1 MLDRAAVAAVKSW
14 HFLPAM
20 RDGRPVS
27 AWVEIPV
34 RFHLRY
40 DTRRLSCSSANA
52 DLCGPLEPPA
62 RRAADTAHP
71 RRRRD
76 AGRQRGRAGG
86 ARAHVG
92 TTATPLAAD
101 WRSILSEMPAVGRV
115 MCLTRNEHCV
125 HERHGRFED
134 VQVTGPHGLVLGPDI
149 DLRLFLG
156 SWKHGFAVRE
166 PLKQGERLS
175 LQFFDGAG
183 EAVHK
188 IYATDETDRAA
199 FDALIARHRAAT
211 PATSP
216 SRRAQRT
223 RSDRPD
229 LEIDVEGLR
238 QAWRA
243 MKDTHE
249 FFGMLGKFK
258 VGRVQALRLVGEE
271 FARELPP
278 RACARPVEAASADG
292 TPIMIFVGSGGCI
305 QIHSGPINRLVEVHG
320 WFNVLDPAFNLHLRE
335 AGVARVFSVRKPT
348 ERRRRHL
355 DRGVLQAAIATSC

>member
-1 MLDRAAVAAVKSW
+1 MLS
-14 HFLPAM
+14 P
-20 RDGRPVS
+20 S
-27 AWVEIPV
+27 
-34 RFHLRY
+34 
-40 DTRRLSCSSANA
+40 NA
-52 DLCGPLEPPA
+52 DLAA
-62 RRAADTAHP
+62 RWSRLRGEQPTL
-71 RRRRD
+71 RIRD
-76 AGRQRGRAGG
+76 AATTLGVSEAELVALG
-86 ARAHVG
+86 VG
-92 TTATPLAAD
+92 TTATLLAAD
-101 WRSILSEMPAVGRV
+101 WRSILSEMPSVGRV

-175 LQFFDGAG
+175 LQFFDDSG

-188 IYATDETDRAA
+188 IYATEETDRTA
-199 FDALIARHRAAT
+199 FDALIARHRTEAPSDLTVVPRAADT
-211 PATSP
+211 V
-216 SRRAQRT
+216 
-223 RSDRPD
+223 DRPD
-229 LEIDVEGLR
+229 SEIDIEGLR

-278 RACARPVEAASADG
+278 RALRSAMEAASADG

-320 WFNVLDPAFNLHLRE
+320 WFNVLDPDFNLHLRE
-335 AGVARVFSVRKPT
+335 TGVARVFSVRKPT
-348 ERRRRHL
+348 DDGVVTSIEAFCNR
-355 DRGVLQAAIATSC
+355 DRNILLMFGARKPGKPELAPWRSIVARIEKQAAS

>member
-1 MLDRAAVAAVKSW
+1 MLS
-14 HFLPAM
+14 P
-20 RDGRPVS
+20 S
-27 AWVEIPV
+27 
-34 RFHLRY
+34 
-40 DTRRLSCSSANA
+40 NA
-52 DLCGPLEPPA
+52 DLAA
-62 RRAADTAHP
+62 RWSRLRGEQPTL
-71 RRRRD
+71 RIRD
-76 AGRQRGRAGG
+76 AATTLGVSEAELVALG
-86 ARAHVG
+86 VG
-92 TTATPLAAD
+92 TTATLLAAD
-101 WRSILSEMPAVGRV
+101 WRSILSEMPSVGRV

-175 LQFFDGAG
+175 LQFFDDSG

-188 IYATDETDRAA
+188 IYATEETDRTA
-199 FDALIARHRAAT
+199 FDALIARHRTEAPSDLTVVPRAADT
-211 PATSP
+211 V
-216 SRRAQRT
+216 
-223 RSDRPD
+223 DRPD
-229 LEIDVEGLR
+229 SEIDIEGLR

-278 RACARPVEAASADG
+278 RALRSAMEAASADG

-320 WFNVLDPAFNLHLRE
+320 WFNVLDPDFNLHLRE
-335 AGVARVFSVRKPT
+335 TGVARVFSVRKPT
-348 ERRRRHL
+348 DDGVVTSIEAFCNR
-355 DRGVLQAAIATSC
+355 DRNILLMFGARKPGKPELEPWRSIVARIEKQAAS

>member
-1 MLDRAAVAAVKSW
+1 ML
-14 HFLPAM
+14 
-20 RDGRPVS
+20 
-27 AWVEIPV
+27 
-34 RFHLRY
+34 
-40 DTRRLSCSSANA
+40 SSANA
-52 DLCGPLEPPA
+52 DLAARWSRLRGEQPA
-62 RRAADTAHP
+62 MRI
-71 RRRRD
+71 RD
-76 AGRQRGRAGG
+76 AALTLGVSEAELVALG
-86 ARAHVG
+86 VG

-101 WRSILSEMPAVGRV
+101 WRSILSQMPSVGRV

-175 LQFFDGAG
+175 LQFFDGSG

-188 IYATDETDRAA
+188 IYATDETDRPA
-199 FDALIARHRAAT
+199 FDALIARHRAQA
-211 PATSP
+211 PGVLAVAP
-216 SRRAQRT
+216 RAADT
-223 RSDRPD
+223 SDRPD
-229 LEIDVEGLR
+229 SQIDVEGLR
-238 QAWRA
+238 KAWRA

-278 RACARPVEAASADG
+278 RALRSAMEAASADG
-292 TPIMIFVGSGGCI
+292 TPIMIFVGSAGCI

-348 ERRRRHL
+348 DDGIVTSIEAFCNRDRNILLMFGERKPGKPELEPWRNIVARIEK
-355 DRGVLQAAIATSC
+355 QAAS

>member
-1 MLDRAAVAAVKSW
+1 ML
-14 HFLPAM
+14 
-20 RDGRPVS
+20 
-27 AWVEIPV
+27 
-34 RFHLRY
+34 
-40 DTRRLSCSSANA
+40 SSANA
-52 DLCGPLEPPA
+52 DLAA
-62 RRAADTAHP
+62 RWSRLRGEQPTL
-71 RRRRD
+71 RIRD
-76 AGRQRGRAGG
+76 AATTLGVSEAELVALG
-86 ARAHVG
+86 VG

-101 WRSILSEMPAVGRV
+101 WRSILSEMPSVGRV

-166 PLKQGERLS
+166 PLKSGERLS
-175 LQFFDGAG
+175 LQFFDSSG

-188 IYATDETDRAA
+188 IYATEETDRAA

-211 PATSP
+211 AGELTVKPHASDTV
-216 SRRAQRT
+216 
-223 RSDRPD
+223 DRPD
-229 LEIDVEGLR
+229 SEIDVEGLR
-238 QAWRA
+238 QAWRT

-249 FFGMLGKFK
+249 FFGVLGKFK
-258 VGRVQALRLVGEE
+258 VGRVQALPLVGEE

-278 RACARPVEAASADG
+278 RALRSAMEAASTDG

-305 QIHSGPINRLVEVHG
+305 QIHSGPIDRLVEVHG

-335 AGVARVFSVRKPT
+335 VGVARVFSVRKPT
-348 ERRRRHL
+348 DDGVVTSIEAFCNR
-355 DRGVLQAAIATSC
+355 DRNILLMFGARKPGKPELEPWRNIVARIEKQAAS

>member
-1 MLDRAAVAAVKSW
+1 MLS
-14 HFLPAM
+14 P
-20 RDGRPVS
+20 S
-27 AWVEIPV
+27 
-34 RFHLRY
+34 
-40 DTRRLSCSSANA
+40 NA
-52 DLCGPLEPPA
+52 DLAA
-62 RRAADTAHP
+62 RWSRLRGEQPTL
-71 RRRRD
+71 RIRD
-76 AGRQRGRAGG
+76 AATTLGVSEAELVALG
-86 ARAHVG
+86 VG
-92 TTATPLAAD
+92 TTATPLAND
-101 WRSILSEMPAVGRV
+101 WRAILSEMPSVGRV

-166 PLKQGERLS
+166 PLKGGERLS
-175 LQFFDGAG
+175 LQFFDGTG

-199 FDALIARHRAAT
+199 FDALIARHRADVPGGLTVT
-211 PATSP
+211 P
-216 SRRAQRT
+216 RAADT
-223 RSDRPD
+223 VDRPD
-229 LEIDVEGLR
+229 SEIDVEGLR
-238 QAWRA
+238 RAWRA

-271 FARELPP
+271 FARELPA
-278 RACARPVEAASADG
+278 RALRSAMEAASADG

-348 ERRRRHL
+348 EDGVVTSIEAFCNR
-355 DRGVLQAAIATSC
+355 DRNILLMFGERKPGKPELEPWRSIVARIEKQAAS

>member
-1 MLDRAAVAAVKSW
+1 MLS
-14 HFLPAM
+14 P
-20 RDGRPVS
+20 S
-27 AWVEIPV
+27 
-34 RFHLRY
+34 
-40 DTRRLSCSSANA
+40 NA
-52 DLCGPLEPPA
+52 DLAARWSRLRGEQPA
-62 RRAADTAHP
+62 LRI
-71 RRRRD
+71 RD
-76 AGRQRGRAGG
+76 AATTLGVSEAELVATG
-86 ARAHVG
+86 VG

-101 WRSILSEMPAVGRV
+101 WRSILSEMPSVGRV

-166 PLKQGERLS
+166 PLKSGERLS

-188 IYATDETDRAA
+188 IYATDETDRSA
-199 FDALIARHRAAT
+199 FDALIARHRAAA
-211 PATSP
+211 PAELTAAP
-216 SRRAQRT
+216 RASDT
-223 RSDRPD
+223 VDRPD
-229 LEIDVEGLR
+229 SEIDVEGLR
-238 QAWRA
+238 HAWRA

-278 RACARPVEAASADG
+278 RALRSAMEAASADG

-305 QIHSGPINRLVEVHG
+305 QIHTGPIERLVEVHG

-348 ERRRRHL
+348 EDGVVTSIEAFCNR
-355 DRGVLQAAIATSC
+355 DRNILLMFGARKPGKPELEPWRSIVARIEAQAAS

>member
-1 MLDRAAVAAVKSW
+1 MFS
-14 HFLPAM
+14 P
-20 RDGRPVS
+20 S
-27 AWVEIPV
+27 
-34 RFHLRY
+34 
-40 DTRRLSCSSANA
+40 NA
-52 DLCGPLEPPA
+52 DLAA
-62 RRAADTAHP
+62 RWSRLRGEQPTL
-71 RRRRD
+71 RIRD
-76 AGRQRGRAGG
+76 AATTLGVSEAELVALG
-86 ARAHVG
+86 VG

-101 WRSILSEMPAVGRV
+101 WRSILSAMPSVGRV

-166 PLKQGERLS
+166 PLKGGERLS

-188 IYATDETDRAA
+188 IYATEETDRTA
-199 FDALIARHRAAT
+199 FDALIARHRAAAPAEFAVT
-211 PATSP
+211 P
-216 SRRAQRT
+216 RAADT
-223 RSDRPD
+223 VDRPD
-229 LEIDVEGLR
+229 SEIDVEGLR
-238 QAWRA
+238 QAWRT

-278 RACARPVEAASADG
+278 RALRSAMEAASADG

-305 QIHSGPINRLVEVHG
+305 QIHTGPINRLVEVHG
-320 WFNVLDPAFNLHLRE
+320 WFNMVDPAFNLHLRE

-348 ERRRRHL
+348 DDGVVTSIEAFCER
-355 DRGVLQAAIATSC
+355 DRNILLMFGARKPGKPELEPWRSIVARIEKQAAS

>member
-1 MLDRAAVAAVKSW
+1 ML
-14 HFLPAM
+14 
-20 RDGRPVS
+20 
-27 AWVEIPV
+27 
-34 RFHLRY
+34 
-40 DTRRLSCSSANA
+40 SSANA
-52 DLCGPLEPPA
+52 DLAA
-62 RRAADTAHP
+62 RWSRLRGEQPTL
-71 RRRRD
+71 RIRD
-76 AGRQRGRAGG
+76 AATTLGVSEAELVALG
-86 ARAHVG
+86 VG

-101 WRSILSEMPAVGRV
+101 WRSLLSEMPQVGRV

-156 SWKHGFAVRE
+156 TWKHGFAVRE
-166 PLKQGERLS
+166 PLKQGGERLS

-199 FDALIARHRAAT
+199 FDALIARHRAEA
-211 PATSP
+211 PAGLAVAP
-216 SRRAQRT
+216 RT
-223 RSDRPD
+223 ADTAAPDSAGRPD
-229 LEIDVEGLR
+229 SEIDVEGLR

-271 FARELPP
+271 FARELPT
-278 RACARPVEAASADG
+278 RALRSAMEAAGADG

-305 QIHSGPINRLVEVHG
+305 QIHTGPINRLVEVHG

-348 ERRRRHL
+348 DDGVVTSIEAFCERGRNILLMFGARKPGKPELEPWRSIVS
-355 DRGVLQAAIATSC
+355 RIEKQAAS